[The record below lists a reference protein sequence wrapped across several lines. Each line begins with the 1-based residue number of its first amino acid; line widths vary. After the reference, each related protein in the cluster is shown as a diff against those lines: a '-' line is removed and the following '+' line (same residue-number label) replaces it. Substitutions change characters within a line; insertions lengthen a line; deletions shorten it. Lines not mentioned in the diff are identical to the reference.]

1 MKHKFLFSVFIIF
14 FILVFVA
21 LGSWQIVRL
30 NWKNNLILEIENS
43 LKNPP
48 VELTNSNVENY
59 LKIKTS
65 GSIDL
70 EKQIYLY
77 NLNDTGTP
85 GFEVIN
91 PILIN
96 DTNYL
101 INRGW
106 IPFEK
111 KNSQEIN
118 VFDENDIIGTL
129 KLQGRKNIF
138 KPDNNLEENYWFSL
152 NREDILKFTGKE
164 FSKYIGN
171 KYSVAVSNGSVALE
185 IALKALNLNKN
196 DQVIVTPRSFII
208 SASCVIN
215 CGLKPVFADVDHNG
229 NLSMEG
235 IKKVY
240 SNKIKAIIVVHLN
253 GMPCELDPIIK
264 FSKKFKLKIIEDCSQ
279 AHGAEYN
286 KRSVGSF
293 GDISTWSFCQDKII
307 TTGGE
312 GGMISTND
320 KKLWEKCWSHK
331 DHGKDYYSVFYKKH
345 KLGFKWLHENYGT
358 NHRMTEFQAAIGR
371 YQLKY
376 LDTQIPY

>member
-1 MKHKFLFSVFIIF
+1 MKHKFLFSVFVIF

-21 LGSWQIVRL
+21 LGSWQIIRL

-138 KPDNNLEENYWFSL
+138 KPDNDLEENYWFSL

-164 FSKYIGN
+164 FSKYII
-171 KYSVAVSNGSVALE
+171 YL
-185 IALKALNLNKN
+185 
-196 DQVIVTPRSFII
+196 
-208 SASCVIN
+208 
-215 CGLKPVFADVDHNG
+215 NG
-229 NLSMEG
+229 NYQSPKP
-235 IKKVY
+235 KKITANI
-240 SNKIKAIIVVHLN
+240 SNNHQKYALTWFSLAISIL
-253 GMPCELDPIIK
+253 LLYLY
-264 FSKKFKLKIIEDCSQ
+264 FRKK
-279 AHGAEYN
+279 
-286 KRSVGSF
+286 
-293 GDISTWSFCQDKII
+293 
-307 TTGGE
+307 
-312 GGMISTND
+312 
-320 KKLWEKCWSHK
+320 
-331 DHGKDYYSVFYKKH
+331 
-345 KLGFKWLHENYGT
+345 NY
-358 NHRMTEFQAAIGR
+358 
-371 YQLKY
+371 
-376 LDTQIPY
+376 

>member
-138 KPDNNLEENYWFSL
+138 KPDNDLEENYWFSL

-164 FSKYIGN
+164 FSKYII
-171 KYSVAVSNGSVALE
+171 YL
-185 IALKALNLNKN
+185 
-196 DQVIVTPRSFII
+196 
-208 SASCVIN
+208 
-215 CGLKPVFADVDHNG
+215 NG
-229 NLSMEG
+229 NYQSPKP
-235 IKKVY
+235 KKITANI
-240 SNKIKAIIVVHLN
+240 SNNHQKYALTWFSLAISIL
-253 GMPCELDPIIK
+253 LLYLY
-264 FSKKFKLKIIEDCSQ
+264 FRKK
-279 AHGAEYN
+279 
-286 KRSVGSF
+286 
-293 GDISTWSFCQDKII
+293 
-307 TTGGE
+307 
-312 GGMISTND
+312 
-320 KKLWEKCWSHK
+320 
-331 DHGKDYYSVFYKKH
+331 
-345 KLGFKWLHENYGT
+345 NY
-358 NHRMTEFQAAIGR
+358 
-371 YQLKY
+371 
-376 LDTQIPY
+376 

>member
-1 MKHKFLFSVFIIF
+1 MKHKFLFSVFVFF
-14 FILVFVA
+14 FIFVFFA

-48 VELTNSNVENY
+48 VELTNSNAENY

-138 KPDNNLEENYWFSL
+138 KPDNDLEENYWFSL

-164 FSKYIGN
+164 FSKYII
-171 KYSVAVSNGSVALE
+171 YL
-185 IALKALNLNKN
+185 
-196 DQVIVTPRSFII
+196 
-208 SASCVIN
+208 
-215 CGLKPVFADVDHNG
+215 NG
-229 NLSMEG
+229 NYQVPKP
-235 IKKVY
+235 KKITANI
-240 SNKIKAIIVVHLN
+240 SNNHQKYALTWFSLAISIL
-253 GMPCELDPIIK
+253 LLYLY
-264 FSKKFKLKIIEDCSQ
+264 FRKK
-279 AHGAEYN
+279 
-286 KRSVGSF
+286 
-293 GDISTWSFCQDKII
+293 
-307 TTGGE
+307 
-312 GGMISTND
+312 
-320 KKLWEKCWSHK
+320 
-331 DHGKDYYSVFYKKH
+331 
-345 KLGFKWLHENYGT
+345 NY
-358 NHRMTEFQAAIGR
+358 
-371 YQLKY
+371 
-376 LDTQIPY
+376 